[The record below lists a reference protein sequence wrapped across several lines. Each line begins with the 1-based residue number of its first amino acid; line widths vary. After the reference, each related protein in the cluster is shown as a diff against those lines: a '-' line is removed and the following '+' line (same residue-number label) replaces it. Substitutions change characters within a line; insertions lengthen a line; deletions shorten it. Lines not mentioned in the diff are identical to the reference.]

1 MPSFYAHADAL
12 LVTLKKEPVF
22 SLTIPAKLQSYLM
35 AGIPVLGMLDGEGAK
50 LINDA
55 NAGISSPASDP
66 RALASSVLQMISKSS
81 FERDEMGRQGREYI
95 KKQFDRNLLISKLED
110 FFSEAISL
118 YKGKNVK

>member
-1 MPSFYAHADAL
+1 
-12 LVTLKKEPVF
+12 
-22 SLTIPAKLQSYLM
+22 
-35 AGIPVLGMLDGEGAK
+35 
-50 LINDA
+50 
-55 NAGISSPASDP
+55 
-66 RALASSVLQMISKSS
+66 MISKSS